1 MSFSFNF
8 KTALK
13 AIGKTQSQLAHELD
27 VSENTLSNW
36 LNKGVMPSWDNLE
49 KSAKLLNI
57 SVQTLLFGVSELAE
71 TYVEVPEFNIRFSA
85 GHGAMLF
92 EESSA
97 TATASY
103 REDWFL
109 KERLNPKRCVRA
121 RVQGSSMQGIL
132 WDGDI
137 VLINRDETSV
147 IDGKIYALRIGEE
160 LYIKRLQKIPGG
172 TLKLQSENPDYDDV
186 TGPVNEDVEIIGR
199 VRDKTGRGG
208 L

>member
-1 MSFSFNF
+1 
-8 KTALK
+8 
-13 AIGKTQSQLAHELD
+13 
-27 VSENTLSNW
+27 
-36 LNKGVMPSWDNLE
+36 
-49 KSAKLLNI
+49 
-57 SVQTLLFGVSELAE
+57 VQTLLFGVSELPE

-137 VLINRDETSV
+137 VLINRDETNV

-186 TGPVNEDVEIIGR
+186 TVPVNEEVEIIGR